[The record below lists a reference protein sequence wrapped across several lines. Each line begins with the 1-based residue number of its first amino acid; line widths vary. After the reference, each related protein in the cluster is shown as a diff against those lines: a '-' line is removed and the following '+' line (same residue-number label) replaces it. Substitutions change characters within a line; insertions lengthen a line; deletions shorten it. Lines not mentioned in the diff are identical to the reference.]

1 MGDLLP
7 VAAMAAPLALG
18 MLPMIASALAGLGS
32 GGGGGGAAPVAAD
45 AGGGVVGGGMS
56 PEAQRALQVLRE
68 LEAVYGGGDPS
79 DPQGR
84 ELGRGSGVS
93 SGRGAGAASIRAT
106 RLFQRTAAKAFNNLD
121 NQLVSYVRGLAGSN
135 KVDKKAVVGL
145 VREVNVALA
154 ELGPQAY
161 TKAGQRKVHQ
171 ILTAALQK
179 AQAIVSGGQAKSAD
193 TAAAI
198 NRLTKQYL
206 YNIAGKNYR
215 PPSRPGVSADN
226 IPGGQ
231 NPQVADMYRYLV
243 SHYGLTPAQAAGI
256 LGNIQVESGFRTDAF
271 NPREGAIGLCQW
283 LGGRR
288 RNLERFAATYGKPVT
303 DWKVQIDFMMHEL
316 RSGESGAY
324 ARLRAAQT
332 PAAAAAVFDQYYE
345 RSSGEARGQRMAYA
359 NAIAA
364 AMRNVPA

>member
-1 MGDLLP
+1 MDSGLVGDLLP

-45 AGGGVVGGGMS
+45 GGGETGGGLS
-56 PEAQRALQVLRE
+56 PEALRALRVLKA

-79 DPQGR
+79 DPQVR
-84 ELGRGSGVS
+84 ELQQQLGVS
-93 SGRGAGAASIRAT
+93 PGRGAGATSRSVRAT
-106 RLFQRTAAKAFNNLD
+106 RLFQRTAATAFNNLD
-121 NQLVSYVRGLAGSN
+121 NQLVAYVRGLAGSN

-179 AQAIVSGGQAKSAD
+179 AQSIVSGGSAKSAD

-206 YNIAGKNYR
+206 YNINGKNY
-215 PPSRPGVSADN
+215 
-226 IPGGQ
+226 
-231 NPQVADMYRYLV
+231 
-243 SHYGLTPAQAAGI
+243 
-256 LGNIQVESGFRTDAF
+256 
-271 NPREGAIGLCQW
+271 
-283 LGGRR
+283 
-288 RNLERFAATYGKPVT
+288 
-303 DWKVQIDFMMHEL
+303 
-316 RSGESGAY
+316 
-324 ARLRAAQT
+324 
-332 PAAAAAVFDQYYE
+332 
-345 RSSGEARGQRMAYA
+345 
-359 NAIAA
+359 
-364 AMRNVPA
+364 

>member
-32 GGGGGGAAPVAAD
+32 GGGGGGGSAAAPVAAD
-45 AGGGVVGGGMS
+45 GGGGGVAGGGMS
-56 PEAQRALQVLRE
+56 PEAERALRVLKA

-79 DPQGR
+79 DPRVR
-84 ELGRGSGVS
+84 ELQQQLGVS
-93 SGRGAGAASIRAT
+93 PGGRGAGAGSIRAT

-179 AQAIVSGGQAKSAD
+179 AQSIVSGGSAKSAD

-215 PPSRPGVSADN
+215 PGGNRNTAGASSATQRAIQIAAGELGVSEYAQNRVNRPYN
-226 IPGGQ
+226 INDAWCASFATWAWSQ
-231 NPQVADMYRYLV
+231 
-243 SHYGLTPAQAAGI
+243 AGI
-256 LGNIQVESGFRTDAF
+256 NVPWSNKNHVRSIWSDA
-271 NPREGAIGLCQW
+271 
-283 LGGRR
+283 
-288 RNLERFAATYGKPVT
+288 
-303 DWKVQIDFMMHEL
+303 
-316 RSGESGAY
+316 
-324 ARLRAAQT
+324 
-332 PAAAAAVFDQYYE
+332 
-345 RSSGEARGQRMAYA
+345 QRMRLADSSY
-359 NAIAA
+359 NARAGDLVILNGGEHIGMVVARTGNTITTIEGNSSDA
-364 AMRNVPA
+364 VRQRTYYLGTSGMVGVVHPPS

>member
-1 MGDLLP
+1 MDGELVGDLLP

-32 GGGGGGAAPVAAD
+32 GGGGGGAPVAAD
-45 AGGGVVGGGMS
+45 GGSGGVVGGGMS
-56 PEAQRALQVLRE
+56 PEAQRALQVLKA

-79 DPQGR
+79 DPQVR
-84 ELGRGSGVS
+84 ELGRQLGVS
-93 SGRGAGAASIRAT
+93 PGGRGATAGSVRAT

-121 NQLVSYVRGLAGSN
+121 NQLVAYVRGLAGSN
-135 KVDKKAVVGL
+135 KVDKKAVIGL

-206 YNIAGKNYR
+206 YNIAGKNYKPR
-215 PPSRPGVSADN
+215 GNTAGMSSAVQRA
-226 IPGGQ
+226 IQ
-231 NPQVADMYRYLV
+231 I
-243 SHYGLTPAQAAGI
+243 AAGE
-256 LGNIQVESGFRTDAF
+256 LGVREYAQNRVNRPYNINDAWCASF
-271 NPREGAIGLCQW
+271 ATWAWSQAGINVPWTNKNAVLSIWSDAQRMGL
-283 LGGRR
+283 
-288 RNLERFAATYGKPVT
+288 A
-303 DWKVQIDFMMHEL
+303 D
-316 RSGESGAY
+316 
-324 ARLRAAQT
+324 
-332 PAAAAAVFDQYYE
+332 
-345 RSSGEARGQRMAYA
+345 RSSGARPGDLVILNGGGHVGMVVARNGNTITTIEGNSSDAVQQRTY
-359 NAIAA
+359 
-364 AMRNVPA
+364 NVGASGMVGVVHPPG